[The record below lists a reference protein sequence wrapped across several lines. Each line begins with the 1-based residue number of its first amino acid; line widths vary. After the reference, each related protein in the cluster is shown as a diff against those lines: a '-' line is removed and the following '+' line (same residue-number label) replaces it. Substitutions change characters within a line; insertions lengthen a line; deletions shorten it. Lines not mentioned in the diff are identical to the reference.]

1 MGILMM
7 GFFIS
12 DAFAEAAPQAQQ
24 PGWAGLVLPLAIF
37 VFFYFLFIWPQQ
49 RRTKEHKK
57 LVESIGKGAEVVTNG
72 GLLGRVVDLDEN
84 FVLLEV
90 ADGVHIQIQRNAIAS
105 VLPKG
110 TFKAVKK
117 KIAKADK

>member
-1 MGILMM
+1 M
-7 GFFIS
+7 
-12 DAFAEAAPQAQQ
+12 
-24 PGWAGLVLPLAIF
+24 PLAIF
-37 VFFYFLFIWPQQ
+37 VFFYFLFIFPQH

-57 LVESIGKGAEVVTNG
+57 LIASLGKGAEIVTNG

-90 ADGVHIQIQRNAIAS
+90 ADGVQVQIQRNAIAS

-117 KIAKADK
+117 KIAKAEKS